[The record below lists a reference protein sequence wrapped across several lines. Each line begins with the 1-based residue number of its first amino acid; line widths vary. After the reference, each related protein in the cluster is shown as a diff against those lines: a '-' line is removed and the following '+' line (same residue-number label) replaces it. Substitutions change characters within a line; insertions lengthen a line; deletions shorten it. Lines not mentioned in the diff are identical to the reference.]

1 MEKKMDEKMDE
12 TRDPEF
18 EWVRA
23 HWDSP
28 APTPGFHERVLAAYE
43 REFGYAPPWR
53 RWLAFRVPL
62 PVAAA
67 AVFGAFILALFT
79 APYFR
84 GPAPQSSSE
93 FKTASEYRYKPV
105 SQPRFIVISQG
116 EHP

>member
-1 MEKKMDEKMDE
+1 MMNE

-23 HWDSP
+23 NWDAP
-28 APTPGFHERVLAAYE
+28 APTPGFHERVLTAYGHQ
-43 REFGYAPPWR
+43 FGCVPRWR
-53 RWLAFRVPL
+53 RWLAIRVPL
-62 PVAAA
+62 AVAAA
-67 AVFGAFILALFT
+67 AVFGAFILAFFT

-84 GPAPQSSSE
+84 GPAPQSSSR
-93 FKTASEYRYKPV
+93 FKTANGYQYKPV